1 MRKLVQH
8 LKQARYHQQISVM
21 LVVGVVCVLLLSC
34 VTSAIIMA
42 QQLRERVVTQ
52 AMGVTHSIRQQA
64 ALPLLYGSR
73 QSAATVMQPYVLF
86 PDIAQ
91 IALWDSSDGRLLYQK
106 GDLPWLHQWAGGQEV
121 SLTGDVAVDEGLAK
135 DFQTAAGAL
144 TPSDVPSTPYDSAWS
159 ASAQHVFIEAET
171 AGYWQLRG
179 AVHVLAEVDSLTA
192 LEALQPQTQVLGF
205 VRVLV
210 SKAPIQAQLNTL
222 FLGHGLL
229 AVLLVGLALFVARVL
244 GRRLVRS
251 VDQVHEALHTLSV
264 GAHTAPLPATGAH
277 EMRQLRE
284 TFNRTLLLIE
294 EREHQ
299 LLLACDQ
306 ARADGQMKAEFVAN
320 VSHQIRTP
328 LNGILGTLN
337 LIEFAHLNEEEK
349 GYMTMARQSGQSLL
363 SLVNSVLDFSAL
375 SSGKIK
381 LRLERLNLQN
391 LIESV
396 LALHA
401 NTEAGKGLEMICVYD
416 RKVPIEVVGDM
427 ARIHQA
433 LNNLIGNAV
442 KFTYDGSVQVR
453 VSVMP
458 PPSSFNQSLLPDQK
472 LFQIAIRDTG
482 VGISATE
489 MKHLFEPYTRR
500 QNSAAHREFGGCGL
514 GLAITKS
521 LVDLM
526 GGEIHVESLEGE
538 GSQFSMLLPMKMSV
552 QEAPL
557 QEMTRHFDFVY
568 CVSEPGLHKEA
579 LVSVVE
585 QWGIPYAW
593 SFQLYDWA
601 RHTPKDIRPQRL
613 LLLINGIAQIQ
624 RYEEHL
630 SEMRDRFS
638 PMIVRF
644 YQPLAEDRLL
654 PSLIH
659 LHVAK
664 PVRRA
669 LLEEEILRHVGS
681 ADGFEQAPVDITR
694 EVVEVDAAERSL
706 QTMHILVVED
716 NKINQQV
723 ARATLEKIGCSV
735 TLAENGQIAVDLIQE
750 QEFDLIFMDCQ
761 MPIMDGFT
769 ATEHIRALGGAAQQ
783 VPIIALSANTSGDD
797 QARCRAVGMNDFI
810 GKPFNQHQL
819 RDALQRWIADRAA

>member
-1 MRKLVQH
+1 MHKVMH
-8 LKQARYHQQISVM
+8 HVKQACYHQQISAL
-21 LVVGVVCVLLLSC
+21 LVGVVVCVLFLACGVSAF
-34 VTSAIIMA
+34 VTG
-42 QQLRERVVTQ
+42 QQLHARVVTQ
-52 AMGVTHSIRQQA
+52 AKGVVNSISQQA

-73 QSAATVMQPYVLF
+73 QNAAAVMQPYLLF
-86 PDIAQ
+86 PDVVQ
-91 IALWDSSDGRLLYQK
+91 IALWEGGDSGLLYQV
-106 GDLPWLHQWAGGQEV
+106 GELPWLHQQSDLPINQQPVIVGGAASGANTTAITTAMPGETQ
-121 SLTGDVAVDEGLAK
+121 ARAEGLMMQSPEA
-135 DFQTAAGAL
+135 
-144 TPSDVPSTPYDSAWS
+144 
-159 ASAQHVFIEAET
+159 VFIEAET
-171 AGYWQLRG
+171 ADYWQVRG
-179 AVHVLAEVDSLTA
+179 AVLVLAEVDALTA
-192 LEALQPQTQVLGF
+192 LEALQPQTQELGF
-205 VRVLV
+205 VRVMV
-210 SKAPIQAQLNTL
+210 SKAQVQTQLNAL
-222 FLGHGLL
+222 YAGHG
-229 AVLLVGLALFVARVL
+229 VLALVLGVIALILGRIL
-244 GRRLVRS
+244 GRRMVRS
-251 VDQVHEALHTLSV
+251 VDQVHEALHELCVGTLSN
-264 GAHTAPLPATGAH
+264 PLPVSGPQ

-284 TFNRTLLLIE
+284 TFNRTVQLID
-294 EREHQ
+294 EREQQ

-306 ARADGQMKAEFVAN
+306 AKADGQMKAEFVAN

-337 LIEFAHLNEEEK
+337 LIEFSHLNDEEK
-349 GYMTMARQSGQSLL
+349 GYLTMARQSGQSLL
-363 SLVNSVLDFSAL
+363 TLVNSVLDFSAL

-401 NTEAGKGLEMICVYD
+401 NTEAGKGLEMVCAYD

-442 KFTYDGSVQVR
+442 KFTYSGSVQVR
-453 VSVMP
+453 VKVMP
-458 PPSSFNQSLLPDQK
+458 PPSSFNQGLLPDQK

-482 VGISATE
+482 VGISASE

-500 QNSAAHREFGGCGL
+500 QSCAVQREFGGCGL

-538 GSQFSMLLPMKMSV
+538 GSQFSMLLPMKLSV
-552 QEAPL
+552 QEPPKFEIA
-557 QEMTRHFDFVY
+557 RHFDFIY

-579 LVSVVE
+579 LVSVAE

-593 SFQLYDWA
+593 SFQLYDWE
-601 RHTPKDIRPQRL
+601 RHIPRDVVPQRL
-613 LLLINGIAQIQ
+613 LLLINGIAQMQ

-630 SEMRDRFS
+630 TQMRERFL

-654 PSLIH
+654 TSLID

-669 LLEEEILRHVGS
+669 LLEEEVLRHVRS
-681 ADGFEQAPVDITR
+681 VDGFERGRFGADADT
-694 EVVEVDAAERSL
+694 VEVADTDKQL
-706 QTMHILVVED
+706 DQMNILVVED

-723 ARATLEKIGCSV
+723 ARATLEKIGCRV
-735 TLAENGQIAVDLIQE
+735 TLAENGQIAVDLMQDHC
-750 QEFDLIFMDCQ
+750 FDLIFMDCQ
-761 MPIMDGFT
+761 MPVMDGFT
-769 ATEHIRALGGAAQQ
+769 ATEKIRDIGGVAQQ

-819 RDALQRWIADRAA
+819 RDALQRWILDRAA